1 MMENEERLRDYLKQV
16 TAKLR
21 QTRQHLR
28 EVKEQYR
35 EPVAIVGMGCRFPGG
50 VASPEDLWE
59 LVAAGTDAMG
69 PFPADRGWADRG
81 WADRGW
87 DTGEGEPG
95 SYARVGGFVAGVA
108 GFDPGF
114 FGISPREALAM
125 DPQQRLAGLGKGDS

>member
-95 SYARVGGFVAGVA
+95 SYARVGGF
-108 GFDPGF
+108 
-114 FGISPREALAM
+114 
-125 DPQQRLAGLGKGDS
+125 